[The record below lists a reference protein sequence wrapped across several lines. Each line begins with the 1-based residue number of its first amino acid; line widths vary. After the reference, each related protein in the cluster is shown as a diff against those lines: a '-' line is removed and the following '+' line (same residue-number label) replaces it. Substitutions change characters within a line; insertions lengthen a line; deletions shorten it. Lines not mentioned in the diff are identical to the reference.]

1 MRETFGWPAWEPAS
15 HFFCLPGTPI
25 SGLALCTTPFGRM
38 AIPGVPIKI
47 FAGGSGHQFM
57 SASSITAATSV
68 TCGNCSAATGGAHF
82 CPGCG
87 KIQPLPRGADYF
99 AFFGLPRKLAIDL
112 ADLEQ
117 RFHSLSWKLHPDN
130 FVRASE
136 DERQLSLDRSSQLN
150 DAYRTLREPV
160 ARVEYLLGL
169 AGMRKE
175 GQKKQQAP
183 PELLEEVFELN
194 ESLDELRDARE
205 SGGGAAAMAG
215 LRTKLEAAQHKFESL
230 LVDVDKELSRV
241 TVEWDRALDS
251 GADDTAMKKIM
262 ERMNEILN
270 RRSYIRNLVASTQK
284 ELAGT

>member
-1 MRETFGWPAWEPAS
+1 
-15 HFFCLPGTPI
+15 
-25 SGLALCTTPFGRM
+25 
-38 AIPGVPIKI
+38 
-47 FAGGSGHQFM
+47 M
-57 SASSITAATSV
+57 SASSITATSSPTP
-68 TCGNCSAATGGAHF
+68 TCWSCSAATGGAHF
-82 CPGCG
+82 CPACG

-99 AFFGLPRKLAIDL
+99 AFFGLPQKLAIDSP
-112 ADLEQ
+112 DLER

-150 DAYRTLREPV
+150 DAYRTLQNPV

-205 SGGGAAAMAG
+205 SGGTPATMAG
-215 LRTKLEAAQHKFESL
+215 LREKLDAAQHKFESL

-241 TVEWDRALDS
+241 SGEWDAALDS
-251 GADDTAMKKIM
+251 GADQAARKKIM
-262 ERMNEILN
+262 ESMNEILN
-270 RRSYIRNLVASTQK
+270 RRSYVRNLVNGVRQ
-284 ELAGT
+284 ELLTGDS